1 MFMML
6 TMVENN
12 EYDEGTDAEHEYSD
26 EEGENGVCG
35 QDALSDAEWRM

>member
-26 EEGENGVCG
+26 EEGENGGG
-35 QDALSDAEWRM
+35 QDALSDEEWRM